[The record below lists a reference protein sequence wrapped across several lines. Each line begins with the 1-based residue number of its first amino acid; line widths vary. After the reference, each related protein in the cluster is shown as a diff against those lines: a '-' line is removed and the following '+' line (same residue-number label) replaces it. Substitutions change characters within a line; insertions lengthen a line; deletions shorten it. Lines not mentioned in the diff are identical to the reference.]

1 MEDTQFLGYLVM
13 AIITLGG
20 FVTVIQKFT
29 QPINDLK
36 VVIQELRDCISSIKE
51 DNATQNRRID
61 EHGKQIDLLKD
72 RVNKVETKVD
82 LYHGK

>member
-61 EHGKQIDLLKD
+61 EHGKQIDALKD